1 MQYFEKGLWSVILFY
16 NMSTIVN
23 VNTLLQ
29 YSRLELARVREEL
42 NMNYMRDGH
51 DQTEGK

>member
-1 MQYFEKGLWSVILFY
+1 
-16 NMSTIVN
+16 MSTIVS

-29 YSRLELARVREEL
+29 YNQLELAREEEEL
-42 NMNYMRDGH
+42 KMNCMRDGH